1 MRFLIMPLMI
11 WITGHEFVLCN
22 NRDMF
27 RKLKALYQAYKE
39 YIRVDLIMYAVLILL
54 IIIYFIVSVALD

>member
-1 MRFLIMPLMI
+1 MLLVI
-11 WITGHEFVLCN
+11 WITGREFVLCSN
-22 NRDMF
+22 NDMF
-27 RKLKALYQAYKE
+27 KKLKALYQAYKE